1 MLAECPGREARAFFL
16 HNNLQWH
23 ITIVVKHSNNAQ
35 PPFIFVPINYLNTMK
50 LKLLLLLMLCH
61 GVFAQTIQ
69 TNSVDKN
76 SGTRTIITNNYKGG
90 SLTPDDSIVRDGLI
104 FFSAGY
110 QKINKP
116 GIAADLY
123 FIELNIVHK
132 DDTLGC
138 LKDGEGKIIINFAD
152 GTTAECSQISETDCD
167 AVGFNTAFALMPK
180 NGSIAIMK
188 QNFDKLLTTE
198 IKSIKVFTTEKSPSF
213 TVKTVSK
220 PYIMKHFALLDKTI
234 KASL

>member
-1 MLAECPGREARAFFL
+1 
-16 HNNLQWH
+16 
-23 ITIVVKHSNNAQ
+23 
-35 PPFIFVPINYLNTMK
+35 MK
-50 LKLLLLLMLCH
+50 LKLLLLLLACQ
-61 GVFAQTIQ
+61 GAFAQTIQ
-69 TNSVDKN
+69 MNSVDKN
-76 SGTRTIITNNYKGG
+76 TGTRTIITNNHKTGELNG
-90 SLTPDDSIVRDGLI
+90 DDSVVRNGLL

-110 QKINKP
+110 QKINKS
-116 GIAADLY
+116 GTITEVY

-132 DDTLGC
+132 DNTLGC
-138 LKDGEGKIIINFAD
+138 LKDGEGKIIITFED

-167 AVGFNTAFALMPK
+167 PVGYNTAFALMPK
-180 NGSIAIMK
+180 KGTSAIMK

-198 IKSIKVFTTEKSPSF
+198 IKTIKVFTTEKSPSF

>member
-1 MLAECPGREARAFFL
+1 
-16 HNNLQWH
+16 
-23 ITIVVKHSNNAQ
+23 
-35 PPFIFVPINYLNTMK
+35 MK
-50 LKLLLLLMLCH
+50 LKLLLLVLACQ

-69 TNSVDKN
+69 MNSVDKN
-76 SGTRTIITNNYKGG
+76 TGTRTIITNNHKTGE
-90 SLTPDDSIVRDGLI
+90 LAPDDSIVRNGLV

-110 QKINKP
+110 QHINKS
-116 GIAADLY
+116 GNNTDVY

-132 DDTLGC
+132 DNTMGC
-138 LKDGEGKIIINFAD
+138 LKDGEGKIIITFED

-167 AVGFNTAFALMPK
+167 PVGYNTAFALMPK
-180 NGSIAIMK
+180 KGTSAIMK

-198 IKSIKVFTTEKSPSF
+198 IKTIKVFTTEKSPSF